1 MLDRARRN
9 APQLTAFLVVL
20 ALLVAG
26 SIYTSGFASSTQ
38 LRTYAVQA
46 SFVGIVALG
55 QTLCI
60 LTGGIDLSV
69 PSVITAS
76 AVMVSILSDSDADKL
91 PQVILL
97 VVALA
102 AAAGLINGLG
112 VAYANVPP
120 IIMTLGMGGVVQ
132 GLMLVYTKGGISAF
146 PPPELVSFVGGKTL
160 STPHMLWIW
169 VGVILI
175 GVVLLAFTT
184 FGRRIYATGTNR
196 TAARIAG
203 VNVSRLLVVPY
214 VVSAVT
220 AACTGILLMGYS
232 GQAYLTMGDPYLFA
246 SAAAVAVGGA
256 SILGG
261 SGNYIGTVA
270 GALVLTILSA
280 LLVVLSLEAGW
291 LLIAYGAVLLTA
303 ALLASLRMAER

>member
-1 MLDRARRN
+1 MAAVRRN
-9 APQLTAFLVVL
+9 APLITAYLVVVG
-20 ALLVAG
+20 LLVAG
-26 SIYTSGFASSTQ
+26 SLYTSGFASPTQ

-46 SFVGIVALG
+46 SFVGIVGLG

-76 AVMVSILSDSDADKL
+76 AVMVSILSDGDSGKL

-97 VVALA
+97 VVSLA
-102 AAAGLINGLG
+102 AAAGLINGIG

-146 PPPELVSFVGGKTL
+146 PPPDLVSFVSGRSL
-160 STPHMLWIW
+160 SIPHLVWIW
-169 VGVILI
+169 LAVIAI
-175 GVVLLAFTT
+175 GIVLLAFTP

-196 TAARIAG
+196 TAAGIAG

-214 VVSAVT
+214 VVSAIC
-220 AACTGILLMGYS
+220 AASTGILLMGYS

-261 SGNYIGTVA
+261 SGNYVGTVA

-280 LLVVLSLEAGW
+280 LLVVFSLEAGW

-303 ALLASLRMAER
+303 ALLASLRLAER